1 MVADAQVRV
10 RDLAHEVAIAVGDAL
25 VFVDQ
30 AVALPRAELARHP
43 RANAGELVGPPLFGA
58 NLVVPCVHDSDRV
71 VAKEDKGAHV
81 GLEWRVSIKNK
92 GCEHRFRRR
101 EPRAAGAGRLPV
113 FVRHQRRLEPFGPFK
128 ARKNEGRCRQHQRHG
143 ETAEPPAA
151 PKRGGAAASW
161 EGTPVLLART
171 TDANRWRRS
180 VPKLVVP
187 IREAN
192 EGGGLREQ
200 AVVEEAELRAEEGK
214 GLPTSGHMCTAAM
227 RQHSGGPVI
236 HDR

>member
-151 PKRGGAAASW
+151 PK
-161 EGTPVLLART
+161 
-171 TDANRWRRS
+171 
-180 VPKLVVP
+180 LVVP